1 MSYKVRLNTGE
12 TITIPAAVRAT
23 KDGSGTYLYDAQ
35 NAQVGSF
42 SDGLVDYAIPADSV
56 IEWPGEPTP

>member
-1 MSYKVRLNTGE
+1 MSYKVRLKTGE
-12 TITIPAAVRAT
+12 IITISGAVRAV

-35 NAQVGSF
+35 DVQVGSF

-56 IEWPGEPTP
+56 VELPPA